1 MFYYLGLFSFLVYF
15 EEKSLLLLAS
25 TLLWLFISLKIQMLL
40 SNLQYVVKNEYLE
53 GDAIMKTYS
62 HGGISCPSMSEKI
75 FLSFFSSFF
84 SHVKIYR

>member
-1 MFYYLGLFSFLVYF
+1 
-15 EEKSLLLLAS
+15 
-25 TLLWLFISLKIQMLL
+25 MLL

-75 FLSFFSSFF
+75 FLSLIFFFLLFSCEDIQIGLSLRNQLSSDIESANFL
-84 SHVKIYR
+84 S